1 MEWFRLYTNFYGDPR
16 IQSLSFDDQRHL
28 VVLWCM
34 KADGTL
40 DRIDARTRDRIV
52 ARGLGLDQRAAGE
65 ARVRLVEVGLI
76 GDDCQPLEWEHRQN
90 KSDSSAARVRKY
102 RKNKESCNV
111 TVTLPV
117 TLHDRYTQESSGNSA
132 QPDKTKA
139 NQAETIARQAF
150 NYWCLVMGKGQ
161 RTVLDAKRKAAI
173 QARLREGYT
182 LEDIR
187 LAIDG
192 CKLTPHNMGQNDN
205 GAKYNDIELI
215 CRSAANLE
223 RFRDKADT
231 QEVRQKRSD
240 VI

>member
-1 MEWFRLYTNFYGDPR
+1 MDWFRFYTNFYGDPR

-52 ARGLGLDQRAAGE
+52 ARGLGLDPRAAGE

-76 GDDCQPLEWEHRQN
+76 GDDCQPRDWENRQN
-90 KSDSSAARVRKY
+90 KSDSSAERVRKY

-117 TLHDRYTQESSGNSA
+117 TLHERYTQKSQGNSGET
-132 QPDKTKA
+132 PK
-139 NQAETIARQAF
+139 AETITRQVFA
-150 NYWCLVMGKGQ
+150 YWCLVMGKGQ
-161 RTVLDAKRKAAI
+161 RTILDAKRKAAI
-173 QARLREGYT
+173 QARLRDGYT

-192 CKLTPHNMGQNDN
+192 CKLTPHNMGANDN

-223 RFRDKADT
+223 RFRDKAGEKVERH
-231 QEVRQKRSD
+231 QRSD
-240 VI
+240 VL